1 MTTKASLPIQRN
13 DDGKS
18 MGKFV
23 RERGVF
29 LFLIPGLVTLFALY
43 AAHSSW
49 IQTIDNFTI
58 DRYFLIRG
66 AYPPMNIAENLPYTR
81 DIVLVE
87 LAHPVP
93 RRLLARVLR
102 QLREAKV
109 VALDLM
115 FVDNEAG
122 LQSVEKNQGWYQV
135 EIARWRKEDAV
146 LARAIRQNH
155 NVVLGTWM
163 EQNSVDTKPRLIAG
177 GVIAPQLQYH
187 SFWEHPQDALWLS
200 ARYRAHLSVDPEDGV
215 VRRVRMWNDTN
226 SSNNSVPC
234 LGLAAASA
242 YLGVP
247 IPQEGDDKKLS
258 RNLRLGKRHI
268 PLDNEGRMLIDYMG
282 GRESFSYVSN
292 HADYVDVLNFY
303 EPEDFRGKIVILG
316 ENSLESKDV
325 VHTPF
330 GAMSGMQVHANIVAS
345 LLNPAGPLVAWPFWK
360 TAALTLFCSLLLADM
375 LLLRLPPG
383 ANLLFA
389 LGEIGALA
397 VMGVWLFIEHRQVM
411 PVGPP
416 VLAIVLTYNAVALYE
431 YQRTRRML
439 STLVGRDMFRHMLGR
454 YAPLQLGGTVK
465 EACAVFCD
473 LRGFSKLAA
482 VLSPT
487 LISRILSEYINLL
500 VQIMRDHGGRPVS
513 YQGDGVFV
521 LFEDTRAGED
531 FTSNAVLAALEF
543 LERFKILQQ
552 KLEAEGVTH
561 LDVGV
566 GVAYGPMMI
575 GLVGAKDHMKPDA
588 IGDAVNVAARLQTL
602 SDETGHCILISQ
614 DVQVRV
620 SEMISTVYCGSYSVR
635 GRDDPLEVYTV
646 SAPKPARVPTRG
658 EKSSL
663 RWSKHSCG
671 RLLKILRRR
680 HNDNRDKKTN

>member
-1 MTTKASLPIQRN
+1 MTTTTSSPNRRI
-13 DDGKS
+13 DGVGKS
-18 MGKFV
+18 MGRFV
-23 RERGVF
+23 LERGVF
-29 LFLIPGLVTLFALY
+29 LLLIPGLVTLFALY
-43 AAHSSW
+43 AAHWSW
-49 IQTIDNFTI
+49 VQTVDNFAI

-66 AYPPMNIAENLPYTR
+66 AYPPVNVAEKLPYTR

-122 LQSVEKNQGWYQV
+122 LQPVEKDQDWYRAD
-135 EIARWRKEDAV
+135 IARWRQDDAL
-146 LARAIRQNH
+146 LARAIRQNG
-155 NVVLGTWM
+155 NVALGTWM

-177 GVIAPQLQYH
+177 GVIAPQLRYH
-187 SFWEHPQDALWLS
+187 SFWERPKDELWGS
-200 ARYRAHLSVDPEDGV
+200 ARYRAHLSVEPEDGV
-215 VRRVRMWNDTN
+215 VRRVRMWLDTN
-226 SSNNSVPC
+226 SGTNSIPC
-234 LGLAAASA
+234 LGLVAAAA
-242 YLGVP
+242 YLGNPVSEESGDKVEVP
-247 IPQEGDDKKLS
+247 RSLH
-258 RNLRLGKRHI
+258 LGKRHI
-268 PLDNEGRMLIDYMG
+268 PLDNEGRLLIDYMG
-282 GRESFSYVSN
+282 GRESFGYVSN
-292 HADYVDVLNFY
+292 HADYAEVLNFY
-303 EPEDFRGKIVILG
+303 EPEDFRGKIVVLG
-316 ENSLESKDV
+316 ENSLQSKDV
-325 VHTPF
+325 VRTPF
-330 GAMSGMQVHANIVAS
+330 GAMSGMQVHANIIAT

-397 VMGVWLFIEHRQVM
+397 VMGVWLFIERRQVM

-482 VLSPT
+482 VLPPT
-487 LISRILSEYINLL
+487 LISRILSEYVNLL
-500 VQIMRDHGGRPVS
+500 VQIMREHGGRPVS

-531 FTSNAVLAALEF
+531 FASNAVLAALKF

-552 KLEAEGVTH
+552 KLEEEGVTH
-561 LDVGV
+561 LEVGV
-566 GVAYGPMMI
+566 GIAYGPMMI

-602 SDETGHCILISQ
+602 SEETGHCILISQ

-620 SEMISTVYCGSYSVR
+620 CETISTLYCGSYRVR

-646 SAPKPARVPTRG
+646 SAPRPARVQTAG
-658 EKSSL
+658 EMSS
-663 RWSKHSCG
+663 RRSKNPCVH
-671 RLLKILRRR
+671 LLEILRRR
-680 HNDNRDKKTN
+680 LNHNRSKK

>member
-1 MTTKASLPIQRN
+1 MARKASLPNQL
-13 DDGKS
+13 DDDAGKS

-23 RERGVF
+23 RERGIF
-29 LFLIPGLVTLFALY
+29 LFLIPGLVTLFTLY
-43 AAHSSW
+43 VAHASW
-49 IQTIDNFTI
+49 IQTVDNFAI
-58 DRYFLIRG
+58 DRYFLVRG
-66 AYPPMNIAENLPYTR
+66 AYPPMNVAEKLPYSR

-93 RRLLARVLR
+93 RRLLARVIR

-122 LQSVEKNQGWYQV
+122 LQTVEKTQGWYQG
-135 EIARWRKEDAV
+135 EIARWRKEDTV
-146 LARAIRQNH
+146 LSAAIRQNH

-187 SFWEHPQDALWLS
+187 SFWEHPKDALWLS
-200 ARYRAHLSVDPEDGV
+200 ARFRAHLSVDPEDGV
-215 VRRVRMWNDTN
+215 VRRVRMWYATHPG
-226 SSNNSVPC
+226 NNTVPC
-234 LGLAAASA
+234 LGLVVAAA
-242 YLGVP
+242 YLGVH
-247 IPQEGDDKKLS
+247 LS
-258 RNLRLGKRHI
+258 PEIGNRKVPSYIHLGQRLI
-268 PLDNEGRMLIDYMG
+268 PLDSDGRLLIDYMG

-292 HADYVDVLNFY
+292 HADYADVLNFY

-316 ENSLESKDV
+316 ESSLESKDV
-325 VHTPF
+325 VRTPF
-330 GAMSGMQVHANIVAS
+330 GAMSGMQVHANVVAS
-345 LLNPAGPLVAWPFWK
+345 LLNPDGPLVVWPFWK
-360 TAALTLFCSLLLADM
+360 TAVLTLFCSLLLADM

-397 VMGVWLFIEHRQVM
+397 VMGAWLFIERRQVM
-411 PVGPP
+411 PFGPP
-416 VLAIVLTYNAVALYE
+416 ILAIALTYNAVALYE

-482 VLSPT
+482 ELPPT
-487 LISRILSEYINLL
+487 LISRILSEYVNLL
-500 VQIMRDHGGRPVS
+500 VQVMRGHGGRPVS
-513 YQGDGVFV
+513 YQGDGVFI
-521 LFEDTRAGED
+521 LFEDVRAGED
-531 FTSNAVLAALEF
+531 FATNAVLAALEF
-543 LERFKILQQ
+543 VERFKILQQ

-561 LDVGV
+561 LDIGV
-566 GVAYGPMMI
+566 GIAYGPMMI

-602 SDETGHCILISQ
+602 SEETGQCILISR
-614 DVQVRV
+614 DVQVRIGAN
-620 SEMISTVYCGSYSVR
+620 ISTLYCGSYRVR

-646 SAPKPARVPTRG
+646 SAETEPVATAG
-658 EKSSL
+658 EKSS
-663 RWSKHSCG
+663 RWFQYSCDH
-671 RLLKILRRR
+671 LQKALHRRF
-680 HNDNRDKKTN
+680 NDNRSKNKG